1 MKNISKISQIIWDEE
16 QIYLD
21 NINLQL
27 NKEYLFDV
35 IYKNIH
41 GLDYILMFNVII
53 KSIFNNRVELEIS
66 IVKQFYRKIIF
77 REFIKFNFIWYFNDH
92 YDTTDISIYN
102 PKIIINKDKNI
113 KQYIEIL
120 KRNMFL
126 SSLSNLNNEN

>member
-102 PKIIINKDKNI
+102 PKIFDQNL
-113 KQYIEIL
+113 QFL
-120 KRNMFL
+120 FLFMF
-126 SSLSNLNNEN
+126 

>member
-1 MKNISKISQIIWDEE
+1 MKIISKISQIIWNEE
-16 QIYLD
+16 PIYLD
-21 NINLQL
+21 NINLEL
-27 NKEYLFDV
+27 NEEYLFDV

-53 KSIFNNRVELEIS
+53 KSVFNNRVELEIS
-66 IVKQFYRKIIF
+66 IIKQFYRKTIF
-77 REFIKFNFIWYFNDH
+77 KEYIKFNFIWYFNDY

-113 KQYIEIL
+113 KQYVEIL

-126 SSLSNLNNEN
+126 SSLSNLNNDN